1 MNTAI
6 SGRRGIWPGAS
17 SGWRWR
23 VPGQRPRLG
32 PVPRP
37 GRRRPTA
44 WVGRALALA
53 PAYHGLLVLLAVLRF
68 GFWPNYLK
76 VNPYGW
82 QWRLAASWRDAV
94 ALVFTEPLIELGHR
108 FSDLGAT
115 EWQITLDPLGLPVIL
130 AAALL
135 VSAFSRCRPESR
147 AGVTARFSAT
157 LGWVACHTA
166 PGWVLMLMS
175 ETNSG
180 LALMAGALL
189 RRAGRGPPLRSMPAP
204 DGKGFDEPPS
214 RQRGRNAAVPSR
226 RIWSTSSNSQSM

>member
-1 MNTAI
+1 M
-6 SGRRGIWPGAS
+6 
-17 SGWRWR
+17 
-23 VPGQRPRLG
+23 
-32 PVPRP
+32 
-37 GRRRPTA
+37 
-44 WVGRALALA
+44 
-53 PAYHGLLVLLAVLRF
+53 LRF
-68 GFWPNYLK
+68 GSWPNYLE

-82 QWRLAASWRDAV
+82 LWRLAASWRDAV

-147 AGVTARFSAT
+147 AGVTALFSAT

>member
-135 VSAFSRCRPESR
+135 VSAFTLCPARRWSDAVLLA
-147 AGVTARFSAT
+147 AGAAVTALFSAT
-157 LGWVACHTA
+157 LGWVACHAA

-180 LALMAGALL
+180 LALQLEPFGPPLTLAGLALMTCALL
-189 RRAGRGPPLRSMPAP
+189 RRAG
-204 DGKGFDEPPS
+204 
-214 RQRGRNAAVPSR
+214 
-226 RIWSTSSNSQSM
+226 